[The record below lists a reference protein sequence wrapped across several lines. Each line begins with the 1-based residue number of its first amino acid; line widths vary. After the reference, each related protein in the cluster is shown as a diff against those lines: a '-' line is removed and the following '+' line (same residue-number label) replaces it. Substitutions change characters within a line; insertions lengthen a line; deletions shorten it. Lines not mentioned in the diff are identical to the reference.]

1 MNLLSGLEKFGLGQ
15 TGDLDILNDG
25 SEKKK
30 RTTSAGVKEE
40 VELSEKDFILDRK
53 VVCPICDKEF
63 LVKTVKS
70 SKVKRLEPDADLR
83 PNHEYVD
90 TVKYGVAACPRC
102 GYAAMHRDF
111 AHLSATQRK
120 WIRETITANF
130 KPSEDPKM
138 EVYTYDYAVE
148 KYKLALVNTIAK
160 KGKLS
165 EKAYI
170 CLNLAWLRRAQ
181 IESLPDDTP
190 MNAKKKKQFEAE
202 YEGFYRQAYDGF
214 LKVVSTETPPFH
226 GMDANTVDYIL
237 ANMAVKY
244 QDYDRASKLVARLI
258 TQPGTPKR
266 MKDKCL
272 DLKEEIVVALRN
284 NKQE

>member
-15 TGDLDILNDG
+15 TGELDILNDG
-25 SEKKK
+25 TETKK
-30 RTTSAGVKEE
+30 RTTDATKKKA
-40 VELSEKDFILDRK
+40 VEYTEKDFILDRK

-70 SKVKRLEPDADLR
+70 SKVKRMEPDADLR

-90 TVKYGVAACPRC
+90 TLKYGVAACPRC
-102 GYAAMHRDF
+102 GYAAMHRNF
-111 AHLSATQRK
+111 TQLSAAQRK

-130 KPSEDPKM
+130 KPTEEPKM

-148 KYKLALVNTIAK
+148 KLKLALVNTIAK

-181 IESLPDDTP
+181 AEQTPDDTP
-190 MNAKKKKQFEAE
+190 MNAKKKKQYEAE

-214 LKVVSTETPPFH
+214 MKVVVTETPPFF
-226 GMDANTVDYIL
+226 GMDTNTIDYIL

-244 QDYDRASKLVARLI
+244 KEYDTASKLVSRLI
-258 TQPGTPKR
+258 TQPNTPRR

-272 DLKEEIVVALRN
+272 ELKDDIVAALK

>member
-15 TGDLDILNDG
+15 TGELDILNDG
-25 SEKKK
+25 TETKK
-30 RTTSAGVKEE
+30 RTTDATKKEA
-40 VELSEKDFILDRK
+40 VEYTEKDFILDRK

-70 SKVKRLEPDADLR
+70 SKVKRMEPDADLR

-90 TVKYGVAACPRC
+90 TLKYGVAACPRC
-102 GYAAMHRDF
+102 GYAAMHRNF
-111 AHLSATQRK
+111 TQLSAAQRK

-130 KPSEDPKM
+130 KPTEDPKM

-148 KYKLALVNTIAK
+148 KLKLALVNTIAK

-181 IESLPDDTP
+181 AEQTPDDTP
-190 MNAKKKKQFEAE
+190 MNAKKKKQYEAE

-214 LKVVSTETPPFH
+214 MKVVVTETPPFF
-226 GMDANTVDYIL
+226 GMDANTIDYIL

-244 QDYDRASKLVARLI
+244 KEYDTASKLVSRLI
-258 TQPGTPKR
+258 TQPNTPRR

-272 DLKEEIVVALRN
+272 ELKDDIVAALK
-284 NKQE
+284 NKQG

>member
-25 SEKKK
+25 SETKKK
-30 RTTSAGVKEE
+30 TTSAGAKEE

-111 AHLSATQRK
+111 PHLSATQRK
-120 WIRETITANF
+120 WIRESITANF
-130 KPSEDPKM
+130 KPTEEPKM
-138 EVYTYDYAVE
+138 EVYSYDYAVE
-148 KYKLALVNTIAK
+148 KYKLALVNTMAK

-214 LKVVSTETPPFH
+214 LKVASTETPPFH

-244 QDYDRASKLVARLI
+244 QDYETASKLVSRLLA
-258 TQPGTPKR
+258 QSGTPKR

-272 DLKEEIVVALRN
+272 GLKKEIITALRN
-284 NKQE
+284 NIQE

>member
-15 TGDLDILNDG
+15 SGELDILNDG
-25 SEKKK
+25 TETKK
-30 RTTSAGVKEE
+30 RTTDATKKEA
-40 VELSEKDFILDRK
+40 VEYTEKDFILDRK

-70 SKVKRLEPDADLR
+70 SKVKRMEPDADLR

-90 TVKYGVAACPRC
+90 TLKYGVAACPRC
-102 GYAAMHRDF
+102 GYAAMHRNF
-111 AHLSATQRK
+111 TQLSAAQRK

-130 KPSEDPKM
+130 KPTEDPKM

-148 KYKLALVNTIAK
+148 KLKLALVNTIAK

-181 IESLPDDTP
+181 AEQTPDDTP
-190 MNAKKKKQFEAE
+190 MNAKKKKQYEAE

-214 LKVVSTETPPFH
+214 MKVVVTETPPFF
-226 GMDANTVDYIL
+226 GMDANTIDYIL

-244 QDYDRASKLVARLI
+244 KEYDTASKLVSRLI
-258 TQPGTPKR
+258 TQPNTPRR

-272 DLKEEIVVALRN
+272 ELKDDIVAALK
-284 NKQE
+284 NKQG

>member
-15 TGDLDILNDG
+15 TGELDILNDG
-25 SEKKK
+25 TETKK
-30 RTTSAGVKEE
+30 RTTDATKKEA
-40 VELSEKDFILDRK
+40 VEYTEKDFILDRK

-70 SKVKRLEPDADLR
+70 SKVKRMEPDADLR

-90 TVKYGVAACPRC
+90 TLKYGVAACPRC
-102 GYAAMHRDF
+102 GYAAMHRNF
-111 AHLSATQRK
+111 TQLSAAQRK

-130 KPSEDPKM
+130 KPAEEPKM

-148 KYKLALVNTIAK
+148 KLKLALVNTIAK

-181 IESLPDDTP
+181 AEQTPDDTP
-190 MNAKKKKQFEAE
+190 MNAKKKKQYEAE

-214 LKVVSTETPPFH
+214 MKVVVTETPPFF
-226 GMDANTVDYIL
+226 GMDANTIDYIL

-244 QDYDRASKLVARLI
+244 KEYDTASKLVSRLI
-258 TQPGTPKR
+258 TQPNTPRR

-272 DLKEEIVVALRN
+272 ELKDDIVAALK

>member
-15 TGDLDILNDG
+15 TGELDILNDG
-25 SEKKK
+25 TETKK
-30 RTTSAGVKEE
+30 RTTDATKKKA
-40 VELSEKDFILDRK
+40 VEYTEKDFILDRK

-70 SKVKRLEPDADLR
+70 SKVKRMEPDADLR

-90 TVKYGVAACPRC
+90 TLKYGVAACPRC
-102 GYAAMHRDF
+102 GYAAMHRNF
-111 AHLSATQRK
+111 TQLSAAQRK

-130 KPSEDPKM
+130 KPTEEPKM

-148 KYKLALVNTIAK
+148 KLKLALVNTIAK

-181 IESLPDDTP
+181 AEQTPDDTP
-190 MNAKKKKQFEAE
+190 MNAKKKKQYEAE

-214 LKVVSTETPPFH
+214 MKVVVTETPPFF
-226 GMDANTVDYIL
+226 GMDANTIDYIL

-244 QDYDRASKLVARLI
+244 KEYDTASKLVSRLI
-258 TQPGTPKR
+258 TQPNTPRR

-272 DLKEEIVVALRN
+272 ELKDDIVAALK

>member
-15 TGDLDILNDG
+15 TGELDILNDG
-25 SEKKK
+25 TETKK
-30 RTTSAGVKEE
+30 RTTDATKKEA
-40 VELSEKDFILDRK
+40 VEYTEKDFILDRK

-70 SKVKRLEPDADLR
+70 SKVKRMEPDADLR

-90 TVKYGVAACPRC
+90 TLKYGVAACPRC
-102 GYAAMHRDF
+102 GYAAMHRNF
-111 AHLSATQRK
+111 TQLSAAQRK

-130 KPSEDPKM
+130 KPTEEPKM

-148 KYKLALVNTIAK
+148 KLKLALVNTIAK

-181 IESLPDDTP
+181 AELTPDDTP
-190 MNAKKKKQFEAE
+190 MNAKKKKQYEAE

-214 LKVVSTETPPFH
+214 MKVVVTETPPFF

-244 QDYDRASKLVARLI
+244 KEYDTASKLVSRLI
-258 TQPGTPKR
+258 TQPNTPRR

-272 DLKEEIVVALRN
+272 ELKDDIVAALK

>member
-15 TGDLDILNDG
+15 TGELDILNDG
-25 SEKKK
+25 TETKK
-30 RTTSAGVKEE
+30 RTTDATKKKA
-40 VELSEKDFILDRK
+40 VEYTEKDFILDRK

-70 SKVKRLEPDADLR
+70 SKVKRMEPDADLR

-90 TVKYGVAACPRC
+90 TLKYGVAACPRC
-102 GYAAMHRDF
+102 GYAAMHRNF
-111 AHLSATQRK
+111 TQLSATQRK

-130 KPSEDPKM
+130 KPTEEPKM

-148 KYKLALVNTIAK
+148 KLKLALVNTIAK

-181 IESLPDDTP
+181 AEQTPDDTP
-190 MNAKKKKQFEAE
+190 MNAKKKKQYEAE

-214 LKVVSTETPPFH
+214 MKVVVTETPPFF
-226 GMDANTVDYIL
+226 GMDANTIDYIL

-244 QDYDRASKLVARLI
+244 KEYDTASKLVSRLI
-258 TQPGTPKR
+258 TQPNTPRR

-272 DLKEEIVVALRN
+272 ELKDDIVAALK

>member
-15 TGDLDILNDG
+15 TGELDILNDG
-25 SEKKK
+25 AEEKKK
-30 RTTSAGVKEE
+30 TTASGTKE
-40 VELSEKDFILDRK
+40 VAELSEKDFILDRK

-63 LVKTVKS
+63 MVKTVKS

-90 TVKYGVAACPRC
+90 TLKYGVAACPRC
-102 GYAAMHRDF
+102 GYAAMHRNF
-111 AHLSATQRK
+111 TQLSAAQRK
-120 WIRETITANF
+120 WVRETITANF
-130 KPSEDPKM
+130 KPVDEPKM
-138 EVYTYDYAVE
+138 DVYTYDYAVE
-148 KYKLALVNTIAK
+148 KLKLALINTIAK

-170 CLNLAWLRRAQ
+170 CLNLAWLRRTQ
-181 IESLPDDTP
+181 MKNTPDDTP
-190 MNAKKKKQFEAE
+190 MNAKKKKQYQKE

-214 LKVVSTETPPFH
+214 LKVASTETPPFF

-237 ANMAVKY
+237 AHMAVKY
-244 QDYDRASKLVARLI
+244 KEYDTASKLVSRLI

-272 DLKEEIVVALRN
+272 DLKEEIVTTLRN

>member
-15 TGDLDILNDG
+15 TGELDILNDG
-25 SEKKK
+25 TETKK
-30 RTTSAGVKEE
+30 RTTDATKKKA
-40 VELSEKDFILDRK
+40 VEYTEKDFILDRK

-70 SKVKRLEPDADLR
+70 SKVKRMEPDADLR

-90 TVKYGVAACPRC
+90 TLKYGVAACPRC
-102 GYAAMHRDF
+102 GYAAMHRNF
-111 AHLSATQRK
+111 TQLSAAQRK

-130 KPSEDPKM
+130 KPTEEPKM

-148 KYKLALVNTIAK
+148 KLKLALVNTIAK

-181 IESLPDDTP
+181 AEQTPDDTP
-190 MNAKKKKQFEAE
+190 MNAKKKKQYEAE

-214 LKVVSTETPPFH
+214 MKVVVTETPPFF
-226 GMDANTVDYIL
+226 GMDANTIDYIL

-244 QDYDRASKLVARLI
+244 KEYDTASKLVSRLI
-258 TQPGTPKR
+258 TPVSYTH
-266 MKDKCL
+266 
-272 DLKEEIVVALRN
+272 LRAH
-284 NKQE
+284 ED

>member
-15 TGDLDILNDG
+15 TGELDILNDG
-25 SEKKK
+25 TETKK
-30 RTTSAGVKEE
+30 RTTDATKKKA
-40 VELSEKDFILDRK
+40 VEYTEKDFILDRK

-70 SKVKRLEPDADLR
+70 SKVKRMEPDADLR

-90 TVKYGVAACPRC
+90 TLKYGVAACPRC
-102 GYAAMHRDF
+102 GYAAMHRNF
-111 AHLSATQRK
+111 TQLSAAQRK

-130 KPSEDPKM
+130 KPAEEPKM

-148 KYKLALVNTIAK
+148 KLKLALVNTIAK

-181 IESLPDDTP
+181 AEQTPDDTP
-190 MNAKKKKQFEAE
+190 MNAKKKKQYEAE

-214 LKVVSTETPPFH
+214 MKVVVTETPPFF
-226 GMDANTVDYIL
+226 GMDANTIDYIL

-244 QDYDRASKLVARLI
+244 KEYDTASKLVSRLI
-258 TQPGTPKR
+258 TQPNTPRR

-272 DLKEEIVVALRN
+272 ELKDDIVAALK

>member
-15 TGDLDILNDG
+15 TGELDILNDG
-25 SEKKK
+25 TETKK
-30 RTTSAGVKEE
+30 RTTDATKKKA
-40 VELSEKDFILDRK
+40 VEYTEKDFILDRK

-70 SKVKRLEPDADLR
+70 SKVKRMEPDADLR

-90 TVKYGVAACPRC
+90 TLKYGVAACPRC
-102 GYAAMHRDF
+102 GYAAMHRNF
-111 AHLSATQRK
+111 TQLSAAQRK

-130 KPSEDPKM
+130 KPTEDPKM

-148 KYKLALVNTIAK
+148 KLKLALVNTIAK

-181 IESLPDDTP
+181 AEQTPDDTP
-190 MNAKKKKQFEAE
+190 MNAKKKKQYEAE

-214 LKVVSTETPPFH
+214 MKVVVTETPPFF
-226 GMDANTVDYIL
+226 GMDTNTIDYIL

-244 QDYDRASKLVARLI
+244 KEYDTASKLVSRLI
-258 TQPGTPKR
+258 TQPNTPRR

-272 DLKEEIVVALRN
+272 ELKDDIVAALK

>member
-15 TGDLDILNDG
+15 TGELDILNDG
-25 SEKKK
+25 TETKK
-30 RTTSAGVKEE
+30 RTTDATKKEA
-40 VELSEKDFILDRK
+40 VEYTEKDFILDRK

-70 SKVKRLEPDADLR
+70 SKVKRTEPDADLR

-90 TVKYGVAACPRC
+90 TLKYGVAACPRC
-102 GYAAMHRDF
+102 GYAAMHRNF
-111 AHLSATQRK
+111 TQLSAAQRK

-130 KPSEDPKM
+130 KPAEEPKM

-148 KYKLALVNTIAK
+148 KLKLALVNTIAK

-181 IESLPDDTP
+181 AEQTPDDTP
-190 MNAKKKKQFEAE
+190 MNAKKKKQYEAE

-214 LKVVSTETPPFH
+214 MKVVVTETPPFF
-226 GMDANTVDYIL
+226 GMDANTIDYIL

-244 QDYDRASKLVARLI
+244 KEYDTASKLVSRLI
-258 TQPGTPKR
+258 TQPNTPRR

-272 DLKEEIVVALRN
+272 ELKDDIVAALK